1 MFASAVKK
9 PDIFLMARIFN
20 DYPFAKNRPIRTQ
33 NTGNHAKARIIAAAA
48 LTASPIQAKSSK
60 NSIFRSH
67 PIKPNL

>member
-20 DYPFAKNRPIRTQ
+20 DYPSRKTVPSVRRIRAITPRQ
-33 NTGNHAKARIIAAAA
+33 ELLLRAA

-60 NSIFRSH
+60 TLFPVTSD
-67 PIKPNL
+67 